1 MQVNQF
7 VPLLSI
13 KMTLNVLKE
22 HQCYGGVLTYYSHA
36 SQSVNGE
43 MAFAVFY
50 PPQMENGVRL
60 PALTYLAGLTCTQ
73 ETFMMKGGAQQF
85 ASEHGI
91 ILIAPDTSPRGAGIA
106 TEDDSW
112 DFGTGAAF
120 YIDASQKDWDKNYR
134 MEDYVTIELQGIM
147 NESLNVDMAKQGIFG
162 HSMGGYVGLELAKL
176 IDIKLVLIHS
186 NFWNDSEQKKIDR
199 DKVIELVKERKPFFV
214 NTVIPNLFYTE
225 NRQKCQNTIH
235 YLINR
240 AIEIPTKEIC
250 AATMGLKTRIAN
262 HNVVKNQKVTII
274 QGEFDSIMTLNE
286 MNTQIDNHF
295 PQQNIHLIKDCGHMS
310 IWEKPTELFEIIQ
323 QISNKYAFIH

>member
-1 MQVNQF
+1 
-7 VPLLSI
+7 
-13 KMTLNVLKE
+13 
-22 HQCYGGVLTYYSHA
+22 
-36 SQSVNGE
+36 
-43 MAFAVFY
+43 
-50 PPQMENGVRL
+50 
-60 PALTYLAGLTCTQ
+60 
-73 ETFMMKGGAQQF
+73 
-85 ASEHGI
+85 
-91 ILIAPDTSPRGAGIA
+91 
-106 TEDDSW
+106 
-112 DFGTGAAF
+112 
-120 YIDASQKDWDKNYR
+120 
-134 MEDYVTIELQGIM
+134 
-147 NESLNVDMAKQGIFG
+147 
-162 HSMGGYVGLELAKL
+162 MGGYVGLELAKL